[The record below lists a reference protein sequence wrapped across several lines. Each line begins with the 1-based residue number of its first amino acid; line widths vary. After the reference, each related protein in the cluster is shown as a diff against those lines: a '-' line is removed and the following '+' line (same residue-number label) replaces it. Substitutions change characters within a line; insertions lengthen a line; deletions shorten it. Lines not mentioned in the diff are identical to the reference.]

1 MTLAQE
7 TLDFRRMGFSP
18 TLSLLMSAYSLLCA
32 PHVLTIM
39 LRRTENALLPLTRTR
54 RYRKIHSF
62 GITLSPV
69 ELLAQ
74 ADLTSELLRF
84 L

>member
-7 TLDFRRMGFSP
+7 TLDFRRESFS
-18 TLSLLMSAYSLLCA
+18 LSFSLLMSAYSLVYA

-39 LRRTENALLPLTRTR
+39 LHRIDNAPLPLCRSR
-54 RYRKIHSF
+54 RSDQVHSF
-62 GITLSPV
+62 GIMLSPV
-69 ELLAQ
+69 ELSAQ

>member
-1 MTLAQE
+1 
-7 TLDFRRMGFSP
+7 
-18 TLSLLMSAYSLLCA
+18 MSAYSLLSA
-32 PHVLTIM
+32 PHVLTIV
-39 LRRTENALLPLTRTR
+39 LRCLENALLPLNCTR
-54 RYRKIHSF
+54 RYSEIHSF